1 MESDGYL
8 CHFCYRFN
16 WYAVIYAKN
25 VNGKNV
31 RQRARY
37 AACKLEETQYCMGG
51 FLFACALG
59 NIYVAFSLAEETWV
73 NFKVFGLTILTFVFT
88 IASVVYI
95 WNNRL
100 PEEQTENE
108 ATENSEHELS
118 DNMTKQASKPTSHD
132 AHSKSE

>member
-1 MESDGYL
+1 M
-8 CHFCYRFN
+8 
-16 WYAVIYAKN
+16 
-25 VNGKNV
+25 
-31 RQRARY
+31 
-37 AACKLEETQYCMGG
+37 
-51 FLFACALG
+51 
-59 NIYVAFSLAEETWV
+59 AFSLAEETWV

-108 ATENSEHELS
+108 TTENSEHELS
-118 DNMTKQASKPTSHD
+118 DDMTKQVSKSTSHD

>member
-1 MESDGYL
+1 
-8 CHFCYRFN
+8 
-16 WYAVIYAKN
+16 
-25 VNGKNV
+25 
-31 RQRARY
+31 
-37 AACKLEETQYCMGG
+37 MGD

-73 NFKVFGLTILTFVFT
+73 NFKVFGLTILTFIFT

-100 PEEQTENE
+100 PEEQTKDETAE
-108 ATENSEHELS
+108 DSEHKLS
-118 DNMTKQASKPTSHD
+118 DDMVKQASKPTSHD